1 MKKQQFRAQ
10 TLVEFAL
17 ILPLAL
23 FLILGFF
30 DIGRAVFNF
39 ASLSNSVREG
49 TRYAIVHKEV
59 INAAAQSSGYS
70 ELKQKIFDYSFG
82 IPASDIII
90 EVTVT
95 MQLGPDGNPSETRDK
110 ISITATYLFVPVT
123 PGIKQILGD
132 GNGIPIEAQSTMLLE
147 PISRDD

>member
-1 MKKQQFRAQ
+1 
-10 TLVEFAL
+10 VEFAL
-17 ILPLAL
+17 ILPIAL

-30 DIGRAVFNF
+30 DIGRAIFNF

-59 INAAAQSSGYS
+59 VNVAAQNAGYS
-70 ELKQKIFDYSFG
+70 ELKQKVFDYSFG
-82 IPASDIII
+82 IPASDITIDVI
-90 EVTVT
+90 VT
-95 MQLGPDGNPSETRDK
+95 MQLDPSGNVSETRDK

-132 GNGIPIEAQSTMLLE
+132 GNGIPIVAQSTMLLE

>member
-17 ILPLAL
+17 IFPIFI

-39 ASLSNSVREG
+39 ASLSNSVREA
-49 TRYAIVHKEV
+49 TRYAIVNTNA
-59 INAAAQSSGYS
+59 INADAAPDYS
-70 ELKQKIFDYSFG
+70 DLKQKISDYSFG
-82 IPASDIII
+82 ILASDID
-90 EVTVT
+90 VTVSIDT
-95 MQLGPDGNPSETRDK
+95 IKDPTGTVDIRDK
-110 ISITATYLFVPVT
+110 ISITATYTFVPVT

-132 GNGIPIEAQSTMLLE
+132 GNGIPIVAQSTMLLE

>member
-10 TLVEFAL
+10 TMVEFAL
-17 ILPLAL
+17 VFPIAI

-39 ASLSNSVREG
+39 AALSNSVREG

-59 INAAAQSSGYS
+59 INDAAKNAGYS
-70 ELKQKIFDYSFG
+70 ELKQKVFDYSFG
-82 IPASDIII
+82 LPASDI
-90 EVTVT
+90 TVDITIT
-95 MQLGPDGNPSETRDK
+95 MQSDPTGNALLRDK
-110 ISITATYLFVPVT
+110 ISITATYIFVPVT

-132 GNGIPIEAQSTMLLE
+132 GNGIPIVAQSTMLLE

>member
-1 MKKQQFRAQ
+1 MKKQEFRAQ

-17 ILPLAL
+17 ILPIAL

-59 INAAAQSSGYS
+59 INAAAAPDYS
-70 ELKQKIFDYSFG
+70 ALKQKIFDYSFG
-82 IPASDIII
+82 IPASDIDVN
-90 EVTVT
+90 VTIT
-95 MQLGPDGNPSETRDK
+95 MQLDQWGNVTETRDK
-110 ISITATYLFVPVT
+110 ISITATYTFVPVT

>member
-17 ILPLAL
+17 IFPIAL

-30 DIGRAVFNF
+30 DLGRAVFNF

-49 TRYAIVHKEV
+49 TRYAIVHKEA
-59 INAAAQSSGYS
+59 INAAAMAAGYP
-70 ELKQKIFDYSFG
+70 ELKQKVFDYSIG
-82 IPASDIII
+82 LPASDI
-90 EVTVT
+90 TVDITIT
-95 MQLGPDGNPSETRDK
+95 MQSDPTGNALLRDK

-132 GNGIPIEAQSTMLLE
+132 GNGIPIVAQSTMLLE

>member
-1 MKKQQFRAQ
+1 MKKQLFRAQ

-17 ILPLAL
+17 ILPIAL

-59 INAAAQSSGYS
+59 VDDAAKNAGYS
-70 ELKQKIFDYSFG
+70 ELKQKVFDYSFG
-82 IPASDIII
+82 I
-90 EVTVT
+90 
-95 MQLGPDGNPSETRDK
+95 SETDLQIDVLVTLVNTSRDK

-132 GNGIPIEAQSTMLLE
+132 GNGIPIVAQSTMLLE

>member
-17 ILPLAL
+17 ILPIAL

-39 ASLSNSVREG
+39 ASLTTAVREA

-59 INAAAQSSGYS
+59 INDAARTDGYL

-82 IPASDIII
+82 IPASDIDVV
-90 EVTVT
+90 VTVT
-95 MQLGPDGNPSETRDK
+95 MQTDPDGNVSRDK
-110 ISITATYLFVPVT
+110 ISISATYHFVPVT

-132 GNGIPIEAQSTMLLE
+132 GNNIPIVAQSTMLLE

>member
-1 MKKQQFRAQ
+1 MKKQQFKAQ

-17 ILPLAL
+17 ILPIAL
-23 FLILGFF
+23 FLIFGFF

-39 ASLSNSVREG
+39 ASLSNSVREA
-49 TRYAIVHKEV
+49 TRYAIVHKEAV
-59 INAAAQSSGYS
+59 NAAAMSSGYT
-70 ELKQKIFDYSFG
+70 ELKQKVFDYSFA
-82 IPASDIII
+82 IPASDITVDVI
-90 EVTVT
+90 VT
-95 MQLGPDGNPSETRDK
+95 MQLGPDGNPTETRDK

-132 GNGIPIEAQSTMLLE
+132 GNGIPIVAQSTMLLE

>member
-17 ILPLAL
+17 VIPIAL

-30 DIGRAVFNF
+30 DIGRAIFNF

-49 TRYAIVHKEV
+49 TRYAIVHKEAV
-59 INAAAQSSGYS
+59 NAAAMSSGYT
-70 ELKQKIFDYSFG
+70 ELKQKVFDYSFG
-82 IPASDIII
+82 IPASDITVDVL
-90 EVTVT
+90 VTLV
-95 MQLGPDGNPSETRDK
+95 NASRDK

-132 GNGIPIEAQSTMLLE
+132 GNGIPIVAQSTMLLE

>member
-1 MKKQQFRAQ
+1 MKKQAFRAQ

-17 ILPLAL
+17 IFPIFI

-39 ASLSNSVREG
+39 ASLSNSVREA
-49 TRYAIVHKEV
+49 TRYAIVNKEAV
-59 INAAAQSSGYS
+59 NAAAMAADYPA
-70 ELKQKIFDYSFG
+70 LKQKVYDYSFG
-82 IPASDIII
+82 I
-90 EVTVT
+90 
-95 MQLGPDGNPSETRDK
+95 SETDLQIDVLVTLVNTSRDK
-110 ISITATYLFVPVT
+110 ISITATYHFVPVT

-132 GNGIPIEAQSTMLLE
+132 GNDITIVAQSTMLLE

>member
-1 MKKQQFRAQ
+1 MKKQHLKAQ
-10 TLVEFAL
+10 SLVEFAL
-17 ILPLAL
+17 ILPLVL

-30 DIGRAVFNF
+30 DLGRAIFNY

-59 INAAAQSSGYS
+59 IDNAAYISDYS
-70 ELKQKIFDYSFG
+70 ELKQIVFNYSFG
-82 IPASDIII
+82 ISESDLTVDVLVTLDNAS
-90 EVTVT
+90 
-95 MQLGPDGNPSETRDK
+95 RDK
-110 ISITATYLFVPVT
+110 ISITATYLFVPLT

-132 GNGIPIEAQSTMLLE
+132 GNGIPILAQSTMLIE

>member
-1 MKKQQFRAQ
+1 MKKQAFQAQ

-17 ILPLAL
+17 ILPIAL

-59 INAAAQSSGYS
+59 VNGAAQSSGYS
-70 ELKQKIFDYSFG
+70 ELIEKVKEYSFG
-82 IPASDIII
+82 IPTSDIDV
-90 EVTVT
+90 EVVVT
-95 MQLGPDGNPSETRDK
+95 MQPGSSETRDK

-123 PGIKQILGD
+123 PGIRQVLGD
-132 GNGIPIEAQSTMLLE
+132 GNIPIVAQSTMLLE

>member
-17 ILPLAL
+17 IIPIAL

-49 TRYAIVHKEV
+49 TRYAIVHKEAV
-59 INAAAQSSGYS
+59 NGAAMSSGYT
-70 ELKQKIFDYSFG
+70 ELKQKVFDYSFG
-82 IPASDIII
+82 IPASDITID
-90 EVTVT
+90 VVVA
-95 MQLGPDGNPSETRDK
+95 MQSGSSETRDK

-132 GNGIPIEAQSTMLLE
+132 GNGIPIVAQSTMLLE

>member
-1 MKKQQFRAQ
+1 MKKQFKAQ

-17 ILPLAL
+17 ILPIAL

-39 ASLSNSVREG
+39 ASLTTAVREA
-49 TRYAIVHKEV
+49 TRYAIVHKEA
-59 INAAAQSSGYS
+59 INAAAAPGYS
-70 ELKQKIFDYSFG
+70 TLKQKVSDYSFG
-82 IPASDIII
+82 IPASAI
-90 EVTVT
+90 EITVT
-95 MQLGPDGNPSETRDK
+95 FDTIKDPTGKVDIRDK
-110 ISITATYLFVPVT
+110 ISVKATYTFVPVT

-132 GNGIPIEAQSTMLLE
+132 GNGIPITAQSTMRLE

>member
-17 ILPLAL
+17 VFPIAI

-59 INAAAQSSGYS
+59 INDAAKNAGYS
-70 ELKQKIFDYSFG
+70 ELKQKVFDYSFG
-82 IPASDIII
+82 LPASEITVD
-90 EVTVT
+90 VTIT
-95 MQLGPDGNPSETRDK
+95 MQSDPTGNALLRDK

-132 GNGIPIEAQSTMLLE
+132 ENGIPIVAQSTMLLE

>member
-17 ILPLAL
+17 IFPIAL

-30 DIGRAVFNF
+30 DLGRAIFNF

-49 TRYAIVHKEV
+49 TRYAIVHKEA
-59 INAAAQSSGYS
+59 INAAAMAAGYP
-70 ELKQKIFDYSFG
+70 ELKQKVFDYSIG
-82 IPASDIII
+82 LPASDI
-90 EVTVT
+90 TVDITIT
-95 MQLGPDGNPSETRDK
+95 MQSDPTGNALLRDK

-132 GNGIPIEAQSTMLLE
+132 GNGIPIVAQSTMLLE

>member
-17 ILPLAL
+17 VIPIAL

-30 DIGRAVFNF
+30 DIGRAIFNF

-49 TRYAIVHKEV
+49 TRYAIVHKEAV
-59 INAAAQSSGYS
+59 NAAAQNAGYS
-70 ELKQKIFDYSFG
+70 ELKQKVFDYSFG
-82 IPASDIII
+82 ISDSDITVDVL
-90 EVTVT
+90 VTLV
-95 MQLGPDGNPSETRDK
+95 NASRDK

-132 GNGIPIEAQSTMLLE
+132 GNGIPIVAQSTMLLE

>member
-17 ILPLAL
+17 ILPIAL

-49 TRYAIVHKEV
+49 TRYAIVHKEAV
-59 INAAAQSSGYS
+59 NAAAQSSGYS
-70 ELKQKIFDYSFG
+70 DLKQKVYDYSFG
-82 IPASDIII
+82 ISDTDLQID
-90 EVTVT
+90 VLVT
-95 MQLGPDGNPSETRDK
+95 MVNTSRDK

-132 GNGIPIEAQSTMLLE
+132 GNGIPIVAQSTMLLE

>member
-17 ILPLAL
+17 IFPIFI

-39 ASLSNSVREG
+39 ASLSNSVREA
-49 TRYAIVHKEV
+49 TRYAIVNTTA
-59 INAAAQSSGYS
+59 INADAAPDYS
-70 ELKQKIFDYSFG
+70 DLKQKISDYSFG
-82 IPASDIII
+82 ILASDID
-90 EVTVT
+90 VTVSIDT
-95 MQLGPDGNPSETRDK
+95 IKDPTGTVDIRDK
-110 ISITATYLFVPVT
+110 ISIAATYTFVPVT

-132 GNGIPIEAQSTMLLE
+132 GNGIPIVAQSTMLLE